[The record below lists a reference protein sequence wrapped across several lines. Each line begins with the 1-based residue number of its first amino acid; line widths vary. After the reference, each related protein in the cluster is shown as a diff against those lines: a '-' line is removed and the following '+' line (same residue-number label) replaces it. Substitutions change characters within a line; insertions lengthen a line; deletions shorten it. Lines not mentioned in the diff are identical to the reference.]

1 MSRNRLESDIDWQAD
16 PPPVTSPIQI
26 PDTLLWF
33 DAFEINGAGNANPSN
48 GATVSTWVDKSAGA
62 NNFTAID
69 PGALPVYQANGF
81 RGLPT
86 VRIDS
91 TMDGFEAPT
100 GFASGSG
107 GYTIFFVGQQLEN
120 NVGGFNAYLLDM
132 SGTQR
137 FLVWLNDDN
146 SPGFYFQNAFQGGT
160 AIQDAAE
167 RYATWKFDQGN
178 TPTAE
183 LRLNGVSSRTDA
195 NFVSSTLDNP
205 LRIGSRF
212 AAEDVLN
219 FDGFISEFLIYDR
232 GLTAQEILQV
242 EEYLRIK
249 WGF

>member
-1 MSRNRLESDIDWQAD
+1 MSRNRIKTDIDWESD
-16 PPPVTSPIQI
+16 PPPVTSPIEI
-26 PDTLLWF
+26 PDTILWF
-33 DAFEINGAGNANPSN
+33 DAFEINGAGNPNPANN
-48 GATVSTWVDKSAGA
+48 ANVLTWVDKSANGA
-62 NNFTAID
+62 DFTAID
-69 PGALPVYQANGF
+69 SGQAPQYMANGF
-81 RGLPT
+81 KGLPS
-86 VRIDS
+86 VRIDG
-91 TMDGFEAPT
+91 TMDGLQAPT
-100 GFASGSG
+100 GFASASG

-146 SPGFYFQNAFQGGT
+146 APGFYYQNAFQGGT
-160 AIQDAAE
+160 AIQDPAE

-183 LRLNGVSSRTDA
+183 LRLNGLSSRTDA

-212 AAEDVLN
+212 TGEAVNN
-219 FDGFISEFLIYDR
+219 FDGYISEFLIYDR
-232 GLTAQEILQV
+232 GLTSKEILQI